1 MPQRALM
8 LIGAA
13 CLFACAA
20 RSSGDPRVSIRP
32 RRLAAPRID
41 FGADSDLVLIPVSV
55 TDSRNHSITGLGRDV
70 FRIFEDRSEQP
81 VVQFACEDAPLS
93 VGIVFDSSGSMQG
106 KLAKS
111 REALV

>member
-1 MPQRALM
+1 
-8 LIGAA
+8 
-13 CLFACAA
+13 
-20 RSSGDPRVSIRP
+20 
-32 RRLAAPRID
+32 
-41 FGADSDLVLIPVSV
+41 
-55 TDSRNHSITGLGRDV
+55 V

>member
-1 MPQRALM
+1 
-8 LIGAA
+8 
-13 CLFACAA
+13 LFACAA